1 MPRGN
6 YCHHGAEGE
15 KKINKKK
22 QKTKTNYTV
31 KMTNVS
37 HSLEFLNGKL
47 SVVKY
52 EV

>member
-15 KKINKKK
+15 KKTK
-22 QKTKTNYTV
+22 QKKNPKTNYTV

>member
-1 MPRGN
+1 MEQKGR
-6 YCHHGAEGE
+6 

-22 QKTKTNYTV
+22 KPKTNYTV